1 MKYVAL
7 LAFNRIVVSHPALVS
22 MQQDVILECL
32 EDADVSIRLQA
43 LDLVSGMV
51 TSETLEPVVNRLVK
65 QLNNASSEDIM
76 EDQSEGPV
84 QTPQVQR
91 LPPEYKLEVLHRI
104 LDICSGDNYA
114 QLPDFEWYLNVLEQ
128 LVKHLPSEDI
138 FGYDT
143 YNANPAIDIACR
155 VSSEIRNV
163 AVRVRNVR
171 PEATKTAESLIL
183 AHNKSLIVS
192 RTADDSILSSLA
204 WVVGEYAEYLSYPG
218 PTLQSLIDA
227 SNISLPPKTL
237 SIYLQAIPKVLV
249 RLTSNGQPWDKFQ
262 KSETSL
268 LLARII
274 EFFENLASHAGLD
287 VQERASEFL
296 EALRLA
302 TEAVNAENTSDHE
315 MPFILSTVI
324 PGLFVGL
331 ELNPVAASAQRKV
344 PFPEKL
350 DLDQPLNESSL
361 NLFGDTADFSF
372 GFDSQGLSRDFY
384 FARDVPVLEKGFTDV
399 IPVDAQME
407 TSYQNPTEIYKDP
420 ASRMKRIMERRDRNK
435 EDPFYVDSGEN
446 SSGTSTPFH
455 KVFNASNGDGVD
467 VDSIPII
474 DLKID
479 GDEVPGGNFPTSH
492 EGQKKSGL
500 RPKKYNVISDETIG
514 FDESTDTNDH
524 GTSGSKRSL
533 LQVDTSGLGHLPLE
547 EDAKNPDSLHSRGRE
562 NEGGVEM
569 AKAMEEVERLRL
581 EMQRATERIHTKDVP
596 TEGMLVKKKKKKDRK
611 SHVNDSERATLP
623 EEGSKSTGKKKKK
636 HDK

>member
-1 MKYVAL
+1 MAL

-51 TSETLEPVVNRLVK
+51 TSETLQLVVNRLVK
-65 QLNNASSEDIM
+65 QLNNASSLEDIT
-76 EDQSEGPV
+76 ENQSHGAV
-84 QTPQVQR
+84 QASKLQR
-91 LPPEYKLEVLHRI
+91 LPHEYKLEVLHRI
-104 LDICSGDNYA
+104 LDICSGDNYL
-114 QLPDFEWYLNVLEQ
+114 QLPDFEWYINVLEQ
-128 LVKHLPSEDI
+128 LVQHLPTEDI
-138 FGYDT
+138 FGYDNS
-143 YNANPAIDIACR
+143 NANPAIDIACR

-171 PEATKTAESLIL
+171 SEATKTAESLIL
-183 AHNKSLIVS
+183 AHDKSCIVS

-204 WVVGEYAEYLSYPG
+204 WVVGEYADYLSHPG

-227 SNISLPPKTL
+227 SNVSLPPKTL
-237 SIYLQAIPKVLV
+237 SIYLQAIPKILV
-249 RLTSNGQPWDKFQ
+249 HLTSNGQPWDNFQ

-268 LLARII
+268 MLARII

-302 TEAVNAENTSDHE
+302 AEAVNSENTSDHE

-324 PGLFVGL
+324 PELFVGL
-331 ELNPVAASAQRKV
+331 ELNPVAVSAQKKV

-350 DLDQPLNESSL
+350 DLDQPLNEGSL
-361 NLFGDTADFSF
+361 NLFRDTVDFSF
-372 GFDSQGLSRDFY
+372 GLSSQSLSRDFY
-384 FARDVPVLEKGFTDV
+384 FTRDVPVPDKGFTDV
-399 IPVDAQME
+399 NPVDTQIE

-420 ASRMKRIMERRDRNK
+420 ASRMRRMMERRDRNK

-474 DLKID
+474 DLKIN
-479 GDEVPGGNFPTSH
+479 GNEVPSGTFPASH
-492 EGQKKSGL
+492 EEQKNSGL

-514 FDESTDTNDH
+514 FDESTDTNDR
-524 GTSGSKRSL
+524 GTSDGKRSL

-547 EDAKNPDSLHSRGRE
+547 EDTLNPASLHNRGRE
-562 NEGGVEM
+562 NESGVEM

-581 EMQRATERIHTKDVP
+581 EMQRATERVHTKDVP

-611 SHVNDSERATLP
+611 SHVRSSEGGMLHGEDSM
-623 EEGSKSTGKKKKK
+623 STGGKKKKK
-636 HDK
+636 HGK

>member
-1 MKYVAL
+1 MAL

-51 TSETLEPVVNRLVK
+51 TSETLQLVVDRLVK
-65 QLNNASSEDIM
+65 QLNNASPEGTT
-76 EDQSEGPV
+76 EDQSHGAV
-84 QTPQVQR
+84 QPSKSQR
-91 LPPEYKLEVLHRI
+91 LPPEFKLEVLHRI
-104 LDICSGDNYA
+104 LDICSGDNYL
-114 QLPDFEWYLNVLEQ
+114 QLPDFEWYINVLEQ
-128 LVKHLPSEDI
+128 LVKHLPAEDI
-138 FGYDT
+138 FGYDNSNT
-143 YNANPAIDIACR
+143 NPAIDIACR

-171 PEATKTAESLIL
+171 PEATRTAESLIL
-183 AHNKSLIVS
+183 AHDKSILVS

-204 WVVGEYAEYLSYPG
+204 WVVGEYADYLSYPG

-302 TEAVNAENTSDHE
+302 TEAVHSENTSDHE

-331 ELNPVAASAQRKV
+331 ELNPVAANAQRKV

-350 DLDQPLNESSL
+350 DLDRPLNESSL
-361 NLFGDTADFSF
+361 NLFSDTVDFSF
-372 GFDSQGLSRDFY
+372 GLNSQGLSRDFY
-384 FARDVPVLEKGFTDV
+384 YTRDVPALDKGFTDV
-399 IPVDAQME
+399 TPVDTQVE

-420 ASRMKRIMERRDRNK
+420 ASRMRRIIERRDRNK
-435 EDPFYVDSGEN
+435 EDPFYVDAGEN

-474 DLKID
+474 DLKIH
-479 GDEVPGGNFPTSH
+479 GDEMPGGTFPASH
-492 EGQKKSGL
+492 EEQKHPGL

-514 FDESTDTNDH
+514 FDESMDINDR
-524 GTSGSKRSL
+524 GPGDGKRSL

-547 EDAKNPDSLHSRGRE
+547 EDTQNPGSLHSRGRE
-562 NEGGVEM
+562 NESGVEM

-596 TEGMLVKKKKKKDRK
+596 TEGMLVKKKKKDRK
-611 SHVNDSERATLP
+611 SHVRKSEGAMLHD
-623 EEGSKSTGKKKKK
+623 GDSKSTSGKKKKHGK
-636 HDK
+636 